1 MTHDEMSS
9 LLTKYEFRK
18 RFTIEERERIDT
30 FNASFEAN
38 PSIPDQYKAKLR
50 TGLKDYEASTGV
62 ELLDPATIAM
72 VRLYEALGLL
82 DAGRADQVL
91 LAAADEERQ
100 EQLFLLSAG
109 QSCASNSS
117 LSVVRDGLH
126 PINGLV
132 EVQDQL
138 GRVFLL
144 ATRSILA
151 HE

>member
-1 MTHDEMSS
+1 MSS

-18 RFTIEERERIDT
+18 RFATEERERIDA

-38 PSIPDQYKAKLR
+38 PSIPDQCKAKLR

-62 ELLDPATIAM
+62 ELIDPATIAM
-72 VRLYEALGLL
+72 VQLYETLGLV

-91 LAAADEERQ
+91 LTSADEERQ
-100 EQLFLLSAG
+100 EQLFLLSVG
-109 QSCASNSS
+109 QNCASNSS
-117 LSVVRDGLH
+117 LSVVCEGLY
-126 PINGLV
+126 PIDGLV

-144 ATRSILA
+144 TTRSILA
-151 HE
+151 QE

>member
-1 MTHDEMSS
+1 MGS

-18 RFTIEERERIDT
+18 RFTVEERERIDA

-38 PSIPDQYKAKLR
+38 SSIPDQHKAKLR

-62 ELLDPATIAM
+62 ELIDPATIAM
-72 VRLYEALGLL
+72 VRLYETLGLL
-82 DAGRADQVL
+82 DADRADQVL
-91 LAAADEERQ
+91 LTAADKERQ

-109 QSCASNSS
+109 QVCASNSS

-126 PINGLV
+126 PIDGLV

-144 ATRSILA
+144 TTRSILA
-151 HE
+151 QE

>member
-1 MTHDEMSS
+1 MSS

-18 RFTIEERERIDT
+18 RFTIEERERIDA
-30 FNASFEAN
+30 FNASFEAS

-62 ELLDPATIAM
+62 ELIDPATIAM
-72 VRLYEALGLL
+72 VRLYETLGLV

-91 LAAADEERQ
+91 LTSTDEERH
-100 EQLFLLSAG
+100 EQLFLLSVG
-109 QSCASNSS
+109 QNCASNSS
-117 LSVVRDGLH
+117 LSVIHDGLH
-126 PINGLV
+126 PIDGLV

-144 ATRSILA
+144 TTRSILA
-151 HE
+151 QE

>member
-1 MTHDEMSS
+1 MSS

-18 RFTIEERERIDT
+18 RFTIEERERLDT

-38 PSIPDQYKAKLR
+38 PSIPDQHKAKLR

-72 VRLYEALGLL
+72 VRFYETLGLL

-109 QSCASNSS
+109 QSSASNSS

-144 ATRSILA
+144 TTRSILT

>member
-1 MTHDEMSS
+1 MSS

-18 RFTIEERERIDT
+18 RFTTEERERIDA

-72 VRLYEALGLL
+72 VRFYETLGLL

-91 LAAADEERQ
+91 LTAADEAQ
-100 EQLFLLSAG
+100 PEQLFFAECRPELCEQFVAFRCS
-109 QSCASNSS
+109 
-117 LSVVRDGLH
+117 
-126 PINGLV
+126 
-132 EVQDQL
+132 
-138 GRVFLL
+138 
-144 ATRSILA
+144 
-151 HE
+151 

>member
-1 MTHDEMSS
+1 MGS

-18 RFTIEERERIDT
+18 RFTVEERERIDA

-38 PSIPDQYKAKLR
+38 SSIPDQHKAKLR

-62 ELLDPATIAM
+62 ELIDPATIAM
-72 VRLYEALGLL
+72 VRLYETLGLL
-82 DAGRADQVL
+82 DADRADQVL
-91 LAAADEERQ
+91 LTAADEERQ
-100 EQLFLLSAG
+100 EQLFMLSVG

-126 PINGLV
+126 PIDGLV

-144 ATRSILA
+144 TTRSILA
-151 HE
+151 QE

>member
-1 MTHDEMSS
+1 MSS

-18 RFTIEERERIDT
+18 RFTTEERERIDA

-72 VRLYEALGLL
+72 VRLYETLGLL

-91 LAAADEERQ
+91 LTTADEAQ
-100 EQLFLLSAG
+100 PEQLFMLSVG

-126 PINGLV
+126 PIDGLV

-144 ATRSILA
+144 TTRSILTQ
-151 HE
+151 E

>member
-1 MTHDEMSS
+1 MSS

-18 RFTIEERERIDT
+18 RFTAEERERIDA

-38 PSIPDQYKAKLR
+38 PSISDQYKAKLR

-62 ELLDPATIAM
+62 ELIDPATIAM
-72 VRLYEALGLL
+72 VRFYETLRLL

-91 LAAADEERQ
+91 LTAADEERQ

-109 QSCASNSS
+109 QVCASNSS

-126 PINGLV
+126 PIDGLV

-144 ATRSILA
+144 TTRSILA
-151 HE
+151 QE